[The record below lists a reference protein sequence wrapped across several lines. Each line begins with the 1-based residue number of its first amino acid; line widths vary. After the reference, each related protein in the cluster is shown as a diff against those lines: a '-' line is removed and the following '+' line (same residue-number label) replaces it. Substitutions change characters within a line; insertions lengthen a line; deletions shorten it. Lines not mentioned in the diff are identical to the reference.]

1 MINKPL
7 SQGQII
13 NNRFRIVKLLGQGGY
28 GAVYRAWDLNLNG
41 PCALKENSE
50 TTPEAEEQFA
60 REASILANL
69 QHPNLPR
76 VRDHFILTRQGQYL
90 VMDFIEGE
98 DLQARLLRIQTPMP
112 ELRALEWI
120 GQVADALSYL
130 HKQNPPV
137 IHRDI
142 KPANIVIAPDDRA
155 MLVDFGISKI
165 FAQGKKTALGA
176 RAVTPGY
183 SPPEQYGQ
191 AATDSRTDI
200 YALGATLYMLL
211 TAKEPPDSLNR
222 APSDLLLPVRTV
234 NPQVTLAVEQAVDQA
249 MTLHPDQRFQ
259 SVDQFKLALARA
271 PAPPPKP
278 VPSPLPPTAIVQL
291 PKPPL
296 APVNPSSPSP
306 AVRRDFSKLFWT
318 LGTVIGLVALGALVY
333 WGIMFLNPLGPQVVE
348 FQVQADKVWQ
358 ATGVILETGDSVTV
372 EYIDGQW
379 RTALDWDLTGLY
391 GYPGHPSASFTLP
404 YAELMILIGKIDDNP
419 PFIITG
425 QMDFAA
431 SYDGELWLAANDDNY
446 RDNSGSITLKIIAPP
461 R

>member
-1 MINKPL
+1 MPL
-7 SQGQII
+7 LQGQII

-41 PCALKENSE
+41 PCALKENTE
-50 TTPEAEEQFA
+50 TTLEAEEQFA

-69 QHPNLPR
+69 QHSNLPR
-76 VRDHFILTRQGQYL
+76 VRDHFILQGQGQYL

-98 DLQARLLRIQTPMP
+98 DLQDRLLRTHTPLP
-112 ELRALEWI
+112 EVQALEWI
-120 GQVADALSYL
+120 GQVADALIYL
-130 HKQNPPV
+130 HEQNPPV

-142 KPANIVIAPDDRA
+142 KPANIVITPNDRA

-191 AATDSRTDI
+191 ASTDARTDI
-200 YALGATLYMLL
+200 YALGATLYTLL
-211 TAKEPPDSLNR
+211 TAQEPPDSLDR
-222 APSDLLLPVRTV
+222 APRDLLVPVRTI
-234 NPQVTLAVEQAVDQA
+234 NPQVTLAVELAVVQA
-249 MTLHPDQRFQ
+249 MALHADQRFQ
-259 SVDQFKLALARA
+259 SVDQFKLALAQA
-271 PAPPPKP
+271 P
-278 VPSPLPPTAIVQL
+278 VPVPRSVSPPLPQTAIVQ
-291 PKPPL
+291 PL
-296 APVNPSSPSP
+296 TPSP
-306 AVRRDFSKLFWT
+306 APISPPASLPTARRDFSKLFWM
-318 LGTVIGLVALGALVY
+318 LGIVLGLVALGALAY
-333 WGIMFLNPLGPQVVE
+333 WGIMTLTPLGPQVVE
-348 FQVQADKVWQ
+348 FDVQADKVWQ

-372 EYIDGQW
+372 EYIGGQW
-379 RTALDWDLTGLY
+379 RTAPDWDLTGLY

-404 YAELMILIGKIDDNP
+404 YAELMILIGKIGDNP

-425 QMDFAA
+425 QMDFTA

-446 RDNSGSITLKIIAPP
+446 WDNSGSIMVKITAPP

>member
-1 MINKPL
+1 MPL
-7 SQGQII
+7 QQGQII
-13 NNRFRIVKLLGQGGY
+13 HNRYRIVKLLGQGGY
-28 GAVYRAWDLNLNG
+28 GAVYRAWDLSLNG
-41 PCALKENSE
+41 PCALKENTE
-50 TTPEAEEQFA
+50 TSPEAEQQFA

-76 VRDHFILTRQGQYL
+76 VRDHFILKGQGQYL
-90 VMDFIEGE
+90 VMDFIQGE
-98 DLQARLLRIQTPMP
+98 DLQARLQRTCTPLP
-112 ELRALEWI
+112 EDQALEWI

-130 HKQNPPV
+130 HKQNLPV

-142 KPANIVIAPDDRA
+142 KPANIVITPDNRA

-176 RAVTPGY
+176 QAVTPGY

-191 AATDSRTDI
+191 ASTDARTDI
-200 YALGATLYMLL
+200 YALGATLYTLL
-211 TAKEPPDSLNR
+211 TAQEPPDSLNR
-222 APSDLLLPVRTV
+222 TPHDILLPVRTV
-234 NPQVTLAVEQAVDQA
+234 NPQAALAVEQAITQA
-249 MTLHPDQRFQ
+249 MALHPDQRFQ
-259 SVDQFKLALARA
+259 TVAQFKLALARA
-271 PAPPPKP
+271 PAPSPKP
-278 VPSPLPPTAIVQL
+278 VPSPLPPTAIVQS

-296 APVNPSSPSP
+296 APVPPSSPSP

-318 LGTVIGLVALGALVY
+318 LGTVIGLVALGALAY
-333 WGIMFLNPLGPQVVE
+333 WGLMSLTPLGPQVVE

-358 ATGVILETGDSVTV
+358 ATGVILEVGDSVTV

-379 RTALDWDLTGLY
+379 STAPDWDLTGLY
-391 GYPGHPSASFTLP
+391 GYPGHPSANFTLP
-404 YAELMILIGKIDDNP
+404 YAELMILIGKIGDTP
-419 PFIITG
+419 PFIVTG

-446 RDNSGSITLKIIAPP
+446 WDNSGSITVKITAPP